1 MIFTET
7 AGHLFVVTAGRE
19 HYNKSNILSRDR
31 DVRFTRF
38 HTLGRRKGQVIK
50 MGLFKRVGRQ
60 SREDNEALQEAETGN
75 MAPLFQLATRVLSE
89 GKEREKAKDYL
100 ITAASG
106 RHRPSAG
113 LLFAEFGAADFLLI
127 APAQMVE
134 APETVA
140 KLEEASG
147 KEKEKDLDTA
157 NRIWLSLAEEGVA
170 EAQYNLGYSLDMGEG
185 LEKTPALALFWY
197 ACAASQGHIKA
208 MFRLGRVFDSD
219 RGLNG
224 LIDVSVSAV
233 WYQKAAELG
242 HPRAAAFLGIAFEN
256 GEGVE
261 KSLEEALK
269 WYRIAAERGDSVGMY
284 SLAFQYQRGERVARD
299 LSEAARLYRAAAEK
313 GHIKSQYCLGNML
326 LSGMGVE
333 KDPKEGLKWIRRAA
347 ENGDAAAEAALGA
360 ELESGDNIDKN
371 IFEAAKWYIAA
382 AEQGEATAT
391 RNLGVLC
398 LTGNGVEQDR
408 AKGTELLRLSGEAGA
423 GAFRVGLC
431 YAAGE
436 SVEQNYAEAAK
447 WYKKAAEWGDGDGAY
462 ELGNCYHCGHG
473 VSLSDAKAFEWYRKG
488 AALGNAEA
496 MYEVG
501 EYLTYGIGVNKD
513 RIRGIEWLHKAGEA
527 GSAMAYATL
536 GSIYSSENSEH
547 DDEKSMECYVLA
559 AERGYNNAIIEVGS
573 LFKRGNLPE
582 KYRQKA
588 IPCLRVWLGTLK
600 RGAYFHFGGFIKE
613 GEKYPLRWIVLDRDG
628 ERLFLISEHI
638 LLKQCYY
645 CDADE
650 NELDATWET
659 SDIRKTLN
667 SDFMEDKQRFSDVE
681 REMIA
686 ETTLSNPDNPIF
698 HTPGGRDTVDKVFLL
713 SVEEVLRYFS
723 KGRRKPELVA
733 LEEYDDDSIPSYYLM
748 DDENSVCTVEH
759 YLTGERGWSWWLRS
773 PGREADSAAVMR
785 VISYS
790 SGAISLKGDINNEKI
805 NGVRP
810 ALWIDPTLLK

>member
-1 MIFTET
+1 
-7 AGHLFVVTAGRE
+7 
-19 HYNKSNILSRDR
+19 
-31 DVRFTRF
+31 
-38 HTLGRRKGQVIK
+38 
-50 MGLFKRVGRQ
+50 
-60 SREDNEALQEAETGN
+60 

-89 GKEREKAKDYL
+89 GKDREKAKDYL

-113 LLFAEFGAADFLLI
+113 LLFAVFGAADFLLI
-127 APAQMVE
+127 APAQMAE
-134 APETVA
+134 APETAA
-140 KLEEASG
+140 KLEEASRN
-147 KEKEKDLDTA
+147 EKEKDLDTA

-170 EAQYNLGYSLDMGEG
+170 EAQYNLGYSLDTGEG

-208 MFRLGRVFDSD
+208 MFRLGHLFDADSV
-219 RGLNG
+219 LKELVNAA
-224 LIDVSVSAV
+224 VSAA

-242 HPRAAAFLGIAFEN
+242 HPRAAAFLGFDFEN

-269 WYRIAAERGDSVGMY
+269 WYRIAAEHGDSVGMY
-284 SLAFQYQRGERVARD
+284 SLAVQYQRGEGVTRD
-299 LSEAARLYRAAAEK
+299 LSEAARLYRAAAEM
-313 GHIKSQYCLGNML
+313 GHIKSQYCLGSML

-347 ENGDAAAEAALGA
+347 ENGDAEAEAALGA

-398 LTGNGVEQDR
+398 LTGNGVEQDCV
-408 AKGTELLRLSGEAGA
+408 KGTELLRLSGEAGA

-436 SVEQNYAEAAK
+436 SVERNYAEAAK

-462 ELGNCYHCGHG
+462 ELGNCYHCGRG
-473 VSLSDAKAFEWYRKG
+473 VPSSDAKAFEWYQKG
-488 AALGNAEA
+488 AALGNVEA
-496 MYEVG
+496 MYKVG
-501 EYLTYGIGVNKD
+501 ESLTYGFGVKAD
-513 RIRGIEWLHKAGEA
+513 RTKGIEWLLRVGQA
-527 GSAMAYATL
+527 GSAAAYSSL
-536 GSIYSSENSEH
+536 GDIYSSELSSER
-547 DDEKSMECYVLA
+547 DTEKSMEYYVKA
-559 AERGYNNAIIEVGS
+559 AELGDNQAIIEVVS
-573 LFKRGNLPE
+573 LLMSGNLPE

-588 IPCLRVWLGTLK
+588 IPWFRAWLGALK
-600 RGAYFHFGGFIKE
+600 RGDYIHFGGFIEE
-613 GEKYPLRWIVLDRDG
+613 GEKYPLRWIILDRDG
-628 ERLFLISEHI
+628 ERLLLISEHI

-645 CDADE
+645 YNADM
-650 NELDATWET
+650 NKLDATWET
-659 SDIRKTLN
+659 SDLRKTLN
-667 SDFMEDKQRFSDVE
+667 SDFLEDNQRFSDVE